1 MDDLEEFQTMVGSWA
16 KQRNAKI
23 KTELGSGNQAKLR
36 TASTSL
42 TDTIAEMVDI
52 INPDS
57 TDGVFALNML
67 VGIKNSL
74 DLGIEKQEERL
85 KSWLK

>member
-1 MDDLEEFQTMVGSWA
+1 MEDLEDFQSMVGDWS
-16 KQRNAKI
+16 KQRNQKI
-23 KTELGSGNQAKLR
+23 KTELQSGNQDKLR
-36 TASTSL
+36 GASTSL
-42 TDTIAEMVDI
+42 TNTIAEMI
-52 INPDS
+52 ENISSES